1 MGNNNDI
8 SIYNQDKSIEG
19 NLNVYICG
27 DINNNQNYKI
37 LKKFLLPKM
46 HPTMDILS

>member
-1 MGNNNDI
+1 MGNSNDI
-8 SIYNQDKSIEG
+8 SMCNQDKSIEG

-27 DINNNQNYKI
+27 DINNIKI
-37 LKKFLLPKM
+37 IKFLKIFLLPKM